1 MYGHWTKQQ
10 LLYTTDLLYIQVVP
24 TRLIQAVRNKLLRV
38 CSHQLVKNL
47 LLRADDIRLVGT
59 TCCESP
65 LASSTLLQDYNN
77 RLLVMFEVSGLHTS
91 SPWNLQGKVIDTPV

>member
-1 MYGHWTKQQ
+1 MDIGQNNNYYIQ
-10 LLYTTDLLYIQVVP
+10 LTCYIQVVP

-47 LLRADDIRLVGT
+47 LLRVDDIRLVGT
-59 TCCESP
+59 TCCESL

-77 RLLVMFEVSGLHTS
+77 RLLGHV
-91 SPWNLQGKVIDTPV
+91 